1 MLAPVRPPLGAP
13 NVLLVLIDDAGFGNP
28 ETFGGPVETPNLTR
42 VADAGLRYNR
52 FHVTAVC
59 SPTRAATLTGRNHHS
74 VGFGSLGE
82 LPGPFPGYS
91 GPAPQDLRT
100 RREDAPDERLL
111 HLGLRQVAPT
121 PDHVQGPAGPFDRWP
136 NAWGFDYFWG
146 FLGGEAGQ
154 FDPVITENNTAIGV
168 PEDKDFYFPDAMA
181 DKAIE
186 WLHGVRAQDEQKPFF
201 MYFSTGRLSCA
212 SSRPQALG
220 RQVRGPVRPRLGPL
234 PRGDVRAPEEAGRRP
249 GGRGAHGPERRVAGL
264 GRADGPTEELYARQ
278 MEVYA
283 GFQENADH
291 NVGRVLDAL
300 EDLGELDDTLVI
312 DIWGD
317 NGASMEGTLTG
328 GFNEL
333 LRPQRDHADRGA
345 AARADRALRRPR
357 RMGRAADGAALF
369 RLRAGPAT
377 PCSSGASSCPV
388 TSAGLATRW

>member
-1 MLAPVRPPLGAP
+1 MDPIDRTVLPMPDPEFKGKIDRTLKDSKADWAMLAPVRPPLGAP

-91 GPAPQDLRT
+91 AQLPKSCAPVAKTLQMNGYCT
-100 RREDAPDERLL
+100 SAFGKW
-111 HLGLRQVAPT
+111 HLT

-201 MYFSTGRLSCA
+201 MYFSTGCLSCA

-220 RQVRGPVRPRLGPL
+220 RQVRGPVRRGLGPL
-234 PRGDVRAPEEAGRRP
+234 PRGDVRAPEEARRRP
-249 GGRGAHGPERRVAGL
+249 GGRGAHGPERRDAGL
-264 GRADGPTEELYARQ
+264 GLADGRAEEA
-278 MEVYA
+278 
-283 GFQENADH
+283 
-291 NVGRVLDAL
+291 
-300 EDLGELDDTLVI
+300 
-312 DIWGD
+312 
-317 NGASMEGTLTG
+317 
-328 GFNEL
+328 
-333 LRPQRDHADRGA
+333 LRPADGGLRGLPGERGPQRRP
-345 AARADRALRRPR
+345 AARRVWR
-357 RMGRAADGAALF
+357 
-369 RLRAGPAT
+369 
-377 PCSSGASSCPV
+377 SWASS
-388 TSAGLATRW
+388 TTRS